1 MPTETT
7 TIRVSRRTRDAALR
21 SEREAARTD
30 ALGGADE
37 LIAGVEHELYVVV
50 PVSSSRAPSPRS
62 LVSTVRPER
71 VGGGHGGDRD
81 HGHHDK
87 SR

>member
-30 ALGGADE
+30 APDGADE

-71 VGGGHGGDRD
+71 VGGGQGGDRD